1 MPALLTAFLE
11 WVFRPEFAI
20 AWPEVG
26 TLKCLGRQKSELCP
40 DPIYSARGVIVEPS
54 MNGL

>member
-26 TLKCLGRQKSELCP
+26 TLKCLGRQKSELCA